1 VAIARAL
8 APQPELL
15 VCDESVSALDV
26 SVQAQVL
33 ELLARLVRELDMAL
47 LFVTHDLAVVRQATE
62 RTCVLRSGQC
72 VESGPTAQIL
82 DDPQHEY
89 TRALLAAVPRDDR
102 DWLG

>member
-1 VAIARAL
+1 
-8 APQPELL
+8 
-15 VCDESVSALDV
+15 V